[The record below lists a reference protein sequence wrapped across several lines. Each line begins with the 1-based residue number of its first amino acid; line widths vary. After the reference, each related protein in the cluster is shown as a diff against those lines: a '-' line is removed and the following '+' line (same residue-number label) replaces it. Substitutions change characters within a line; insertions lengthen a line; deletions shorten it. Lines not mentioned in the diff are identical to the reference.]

1 MESFYVEIVN
11 PKAKS
16 ILNGLENLR
25 MIRIKKTKTTSR
37 FDELLNMFSKK
48 RESSPFDETT
58 EVEAVRQKVMESK

>member
-25 MIRIKKTKTTSR
+25 MIRIKKTKTTGR

-48 RESSPFDETT
+48 RESLPFDETT
-58 EVEAVRQKVMESK
+58 EVEAVRQKDIESK